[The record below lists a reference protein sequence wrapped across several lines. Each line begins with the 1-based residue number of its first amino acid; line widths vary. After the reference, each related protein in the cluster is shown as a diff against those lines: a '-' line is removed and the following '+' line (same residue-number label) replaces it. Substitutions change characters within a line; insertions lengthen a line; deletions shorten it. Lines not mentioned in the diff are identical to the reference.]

1 MKYLEKQPTW
11 ALKNIIKALSFH
23 SWLNTDEEK
32 QRLKIAKLILKN
44 RKN

>member
-1 MKYLEKQPTW
+1 MKYLENPPAW
-11 ALKNIIKALSFH
+11 ALRNMIKALSFH

-44 RKN
+44 RKV